1 MSDSAIEGLERKIE
15 ELKELSRRD
24 GIDLSLEIAQL
35 EEKLAALKAQLVRY
49 PDDWEKV
56 KLARHPKRP
65 YTLDYIQ
72 RMTSDFYEL
81 RGDRLYADDQAI
93 VGGLAIFNDQTI
105 AIIGTQRGRDAD
117 ENRLRNFGMPHPEGY
132 RKALRMMKL
141 AERFGFPVFTLID
154 SAGAYPG
161 RAAEERNIAGSI
173 AQNIYEMLKLRVP
186 IIVSIIGE
194 GMSGGAMGLGVGD
207 RILML
212 ENATYSVI
220 TPEGCAAILFRDSAK
235 APEAAG
241 ALKLTAPHLFE
252 LGVIDEIVSEPAG
265 GAISDYDAAARN
277 LEKTLS
283 RHLNELMSIN
293 VEELLVRRQRKFQQM
308 GTYEE
313 LVEVVEDLSGQGG

>member
-1 MSDSAIEGLERKIE
+1 MSDGAIEGLERKIE
-15 ELKELSRRD
+15 ELKELSRRN

-35 EEKLAALKAQLVRY
+35 EEKLGALKAKLVKE
-49 PDDWEKV
+49 PDDWERV

-72 RMTSDFYEL
+72 RMTNDFYEL

-93 VGGLAIFNDQTI
+93 VGVLANFNDKT
-105 AIIGTQRGRDAD
+105 AVMVGTQKGRDVD
-117 ENRLRNFGMPHPEGY
+117 ENRLRNFGLPHPEGY
-132 RKALRMMKL
+132 RKALRIMKL
-141 AERFGFPVFTLID
+141 AERFGFPIFTFID
-154 SAGAYPG
+154 SGGAYPG

-212 ENATYSVI
+212 ENAIYSVI

-235 APEAAG
+235 APQAAK
-241 ALKLTAPHLFE
+241 ALKLTAPQLFE
-252 LGVIDEIVSEPAG
+252 LGIIDEIVSEPVG
-265 GAISDYDAAARN
+265 GAHTDYDKAAQN
-277 LEKTLS
+277 LKEALS
-283 RHLNELMSIN
+283 RHLNELLCADI
-293 VEELLVRRQRKFQQM
+293 EELLVQRQRKFQSM
-308 GTYEE
+308 GIYEE
-313 LVEVVEDLSGQGG
+313 LAW